1 MQPLVDLRELQAKWV
16 VFVYLSIEG
25 VRPFHVSL
33 NFVTFFLRSFSAKG
47 SAASPSTMQHNT
59 YNAVRTFCCYSFIQ
73 YI

>member
-16 VFVYLSIEG
+16 VFVYRSIER
-25 VRPFHVSL
+25 VRPFHVSVK
-33 NFVTFFLRSFSAKG
+33 FCYIFLRSFSAKT

-59 YNAVRTFCCYSFIQ
+59 YNAVRTFCCHSFNQ

>member
-16 VFVYLSIEG
+16 VFAYLSTER

-33 NFVTFFLRSFSAKG
+33 KFCYIFLRSFSTKT
-47 SAASPSTMQHNT
+47 SAASSSTMQHNT
-59 YNAVRTFCCYSFIQ
+59 YNAVRTFCRYTFNQ